1 MRCYMPLR
9 LLIGILLSNIGAVH
23 FALADGNL
31 IGTNLDQYR
40 NKIPITPGLLDGES
54 PIIVDKTAAI
64 QLGKA
69 LFWDTNVGTNGVACA
84 TCHFHAGADVRTS
97 NQLNPGTRHLS
108 NSLSSKSF
116 ELEGANH
123 TLTAEDF
130 PLFKFSDVDNINSKV
145 LFRTDDVVGSAGVY
159 KQLFTAIDIDNEE
172 DVCSPLND
180 DIHHVNNLQA
190 RQVTNRNAPT
200 VINAIFNHRNFWD
213 GRANNEFNGVSA
225 FGSRDKNAKIWIVEN
240 GKLKSQKIALRN
252 ASLASQAVAPPM
264 DMIEMSCGGRTFKD
278 IAKKLLSNKPLANQE
293 IHPEDSVLATL
304 RDSSGLGLV
313 GNYETLIKKAFNP
326 AYWSYLRKTTATN
339 SPDSST
345 IIWNKGKSYSQLEA
359 NFSFFF
365 GLAIQ
370 MYESTLI
377 SDQSKLDLGLVT
389 LKEGETIPENL
400 SSAEKR
406 GLQIFTDA
414 HCHICHSGPTFTA
427 AANLEIYSQKAYQAG
442 NAYVDRIGF
451 VPSHSNDSVDVT
463 LSDRGF
469 FNTSVTPDEYD
480 VGLGGTDP
488 WGNPLSYSMQYV
500 NSLKPTSKNFVDN
513 FMVSP
518 CDFTNLFTSGFGY
531 DELKPISPDS
541 AGCKYLPEEFVVVP
555 KPSVV
560 MEELAYEDQGRLS
573 TLTTGAFKV
582 PSLRNI
588 ELTGPYMHNGSMKSL
603 KEVVEFYN
611 RGGNVYNRRHAA
623 TLVFS
628 QGFSQEDK
636 NALEAFLKTLTDER
650 VRWEKAPFD
659 HPSIRVPNGHKTTGT
674 NGFMD
679 DNYLEIPAIG
689 REGRTKEQGALLPF
703 DAYLK
708 E

>member
-1 MRCYMPLR
+1 MPLR
-9 LLIGILLSNIGAVH
+9 FLIGILFSIGGGQI
-23 FALADGNL
+23 ALADGSL
-31 IGTNLDQYR
+31 VGMNLDQYR
-40 NKIPITPGLLDGES
+40 NKIPVTPGLLDGDL

-84 TCHFHAGADVRTS
+84 TCHFHAGADIRTS
-97 NQLNPGTRHLS
+97 NQLNSGTRHLN
-108 NSLSSKSF
+108 NSSSSKSF

-123 TLTAEDF
+123 TLVAQDF
-130 PLFKFSDVDNINSKV
+130 PFFKFSDVNNINSKL

-159 KQLFTAIDIDNEE
+159 KQLFTAIDFNNPEE
-172 DVCSPLND
+172 DICEPMND
-180 DIHHVNNLQA
+180 EIHHVGNFQT

-225 FGSRDKNAKIWIVEN
+225 FGPRDKNAKIWVVNN
-240 GKLKSQKIALRN
+240 GKLQSQKIALRN
-252 ASLASQAVAPPM
+252 ASLASQALAPPT
-264 DMIEMSCGGRTFKD
+264 DMIEMSCGGRTFRD
-278 IAKKLLSNKPLANQE
+278 VAKKLLPLKPLANQE

-304 RDSSGLGLV
+304 RDPSGLGLTN
-313 GNYETLIKKAFNP
+313 NYEALVKKAFNP
-326 AYWSYLRKTTATN
+326 AYWSYTRKTTNA
-339 SPDSST
+339 DSTT

-377 SDQSKLDLGLVT
+377 SDQSKLDFGLAT
-389 LKEGETIPENL
+389 LKGDETLPENL

-414 HCHICHSGPTFTA
+414 HCHICHAGPTFTA
-427 AANLEIYSQKAYQAG
+427 AVNLEIYSPTAYQAG

-451 VPSHSNDSVDVT
+451 VPSHTNDSVDVT
-463 LSDRGF
+463 LADRGF

-480 VGLGGTDP
+480 VGLGGTDS
-488 WGNPLSYSMQYV
+488 WGNPFSYSMQYV
-500 NSLKPTSKNFVDN
+500 NSLKPVPKKFADN
-513 FMVSP
+513 FIVSP
-518 CDFTNLFTSGFGY
+518 CDFTNLFTSGFFQ
-531 DELKPISPDS
+531 DELKPISSSS
-541 AGCKYLPEEFVVVP
+541 AGCEYLPEEFVVVP

-560 MEELAYEDQGRLS
+560 REELAYHDQGRLS

-582 PSLRNI
+582 PTLRNV
-588 ELTGPYMHNGSMKSL
+588 ELTGPYMHNGGMKSL
-603 KEVVEFYN
+603 KEVIEFYN
-611 RGGNVYNRRHAA
+611 RGGNTYNRRHAA

-636 NALEAFLKTLTDER
+636 DALEAFLKTLTDER

-659 HPSIRVPNGHKTTGT
+659 HPSIKVPNGHKTTAT

-689 REGRTKEQGALLPF
+689 KEGRTPEQGALLPF